1 MEIGTSSGLGT
12 LVICKAMG
20 ISRLS
25 MNKRKVYSIDVLPG
39 TDPTILYPGGEDGHP
54 ARAGE
59 RCAYPYAQLFGDS
72 YTLDFLPYYPLEGWF
87 IDGKHSYDYV
97 VHDTQSALEASP
109 ILIVWHDMQIEQVER
124 AVVDVMS
131 EYLQSYSL
139 CRAVS
144 TRMAFASRKQDGDG

>member
-1 MEIGTSSGLGT
+1 M
-12 LVICKAMG
+12 C
-20 ISRLS
+20 
-25 MNKRKVYSIDVLPG
+25 
-39 TDPTILYPGGEDGHP
+39 
-54 ARAGE
+54 
-59 RCAYPYAQLFGDS
+59 PYVQLFGDS
-72 YTLDFLPYYPLEGWF
+72 YTFNFVPYYPLEGWF

-109 ILIVWHDMQIEQVER
+109 TLIVWHDMQIEQVER

-144 TRMAFASRKQDGDG
+144 TRMAFASRRQDRDG